1 VVSRT
6 SKEML
11 QSLMAPDLM
20 ELVSEKSPEKRLE
33 LLRCLTDAYLEQSD
47 QRPSAE
53 VCLLDEIVKDLLS
66 KINRTDKI
74 EASVKL
80 SKLPA
85 LPEVLARALATDSDF
100 EVARPIVRDYGGL
113 LEEIL
118 VDVARSSSQECLYA
132 IAGRPVVTPPVT
144 DVVAE
149 RGDQNAVRT
158 LAANKGAQF
167 SSEGMQTLINKAE
180 SDSEL
185 QVLIAGR
192 TDLSIEAV
200 GKLLP
205 MISEELAARLGS
217 KTIGF
222 NGSVMRQHFTDWMR
236 DRNKNVAVVDGYIDG
251 IRKGDLKLNDIVI
264 ELIRN
269 KRLLDTATVLS
280 SMIYLDRNYTFN
292 VLTKGNAQSTMLLL
306 KSMQLSWPVVDSFL
320 KLRRA
325 KIGTDIMEDPVERH
339 EYEAIDLVT
348 AQRIVRF
355 MKVRR
360 AAMARS
366 GRNADFKM
374 SQVAS

>member
-1 VVSRT
+1 
-6 SKEML
+6 
-11 QSLMAPDLM
+11 MAPDLM